1 MLGPDYRDFKD
12 DEPKSNYNISM
23 RILIILLLISTKS
36 FAFLTE
42 LSLSY
47 AQKKT
52 YFNNLNYNNTEST
65 TGSVSFYFME
75 KLAVEL
81 SYTDAS
87 VLREETIYNGNNGFT
102 QVISLQ
108 KIAVY
113 GSDLIVMLSDKKSVL
128 QPYVKV
134 GVAQIKKTLTTKN
147 SDVFV
152 YPSDPI
158 NSTSPSYGAGL
169 KIALTEAFGI
179 KLSYEA
185 WRTES
190 KDSTGNKST
199 VEDNSIRA
207 GVTWIL

>member
-1 MLGPDYRDFKD
+1 MLGPDSRDFKD
-12 DEPKSNYNISM
+12 DDLKSNYNLTM
-23 RILIILLLISTKS
+23 RIFLFLLLVSSKS
-36 FAFLTE
+36 LAFLTE
-42 LSLSY
+42 LSVSY

-52 YFNNLNYNNTEST
+52 YFNNLNYYSTEST

-87 VLREETIYNGNNGFT
+87 VLREETIYNGNNEYR

-108 KIAVY
+108 KISVY
-113 GSDLIVMLSDKKSVL
+113 GSDLIIMLSDKKSMF

-134 GVAQIKKTLTTKN
+134 GVAQIQKTLTTKN
-147 SDVFV
+147 SDVLV
-152 YPSDPI
+152 YPTDPI

-169 KIALTEAFGI
+169 KIAITEAFGI
-179 KLSYEA
+179 KLSYDA

-190 KDSTGNKST
+190 KDSSGNKST
-199 VEDNSIRA
+199 VEDNSMRA